1 MTTPFDRD
9 KWDRRW
15 LYLARHYAAW
25 SNDPSTAVG
34 CVIARRKEQL
44 SQGYN
49 GFPSGIADTEARL
62 LDRDTRL
69 ALTIH
74 AEQNALLRIG
84 ARKAKGASLYVW
96 PFPPCGDCA
105 KLIAQS
111 GISRVVMPLNTDPAL
126 LERWQASLAI
136 ARELFGEKGIS
147 LVGIPN
153 V

>member
-1 MTTPFDRD
+1 MTRGPIVRTRRNQPGLCVPGAATWTDAVEANAAVLDR
-9 KWDRRW
+9 
-15 LYLARHYAAW
+15 YETVARAF
-25 SNDPSTAVG
+25 NLM
-34 CVIARRKEQL
+34 ARQ
-44 SQGYN
+44 
-49 GFPSGIADTEARL
+49 IADTEARL

-111 GISRVVMPLNTDPAL
+111 GISRVVIPLNTDPAL